1 VDYWELFDR
10 EKDPQE
16 MTSVFGDPAY
26 AGVQTNLLQEV
37 ARLRQELK
45 EPPQDDPKAYG
56 VLKQLP

>member
-1 VDYWELFDR
+1 
-10 EKDPQE
+10 